1 DVHVTAE
8 AIDGD
13 HAAAGPD
20 LRVQVLAGPVLAA
33 DGLPEIAVE
42 VAGERVGP
50 DPCRNVGGEIQ
61 PHVPAHRIDLPGRI
75 RCHRAIQLDA
85 PGDRA
90 EIHLVHRT
98 GSQQHGTGNRL
109 HIGIPAQCGGLHVT
123 GNGLRF
129 EAARGAGKIDIAADA
144 VHFDG
149 SSAHAEVHASA
160 DAAGSDAAAVQSI
173 DVHRC

>member
-98 GSQQHGTGNRL
+98 GSQQH
-109 HIGIPAQCGGLHVT
+109 VT

-160 DAAGSDAAAVQSI
+160 DAAGSDAAAV
-173 DVHRC
+173 